1 MRIAL
6 AFFAALWT
14 ALSGLDAAAQF
25 PDKPIRLLVP
35 IAPGGGPD
43 VIARLITPKLSAA
56 LGQPVVVENRVG
68 ANGNIAGEAV
78 VKSPPDGYVLL
89 LGMDSLLAVNPHLY
103 ANMPFDSLK
112 DLVPVASLISSGF
125 IMTVN
130 PSVPAQTFPEF
141 IEYARR
147 ANPTLHYGSG
157 GNGSQSHL
165 TMERLKARTGV
176 NMVHVPYKSG
186 VAASTATV
194 AGEVIAMMS
203 GTATTGLI
211 RAGRLRALAFTG
223 PRRSILM
230 PDVPTIAEFYPD
242 LTMVQWSGVFAP
254 AGTPEPVLSRLRAEV
269 NKALALPDVKE
280 RLRSAGGMEPWIT
293 TPDEFAAEI
302 RSAHAKYSKLLKEVG
317 VKID

>member
-14 ALSGLDAAAQF
+14 ALSGLDAAAQY

-43 VIARLITPKLSAA
+43 VIARVIAPKLSAA
-56 LGQPVVVENRVG
+56 LGQPVIVENRVG
-68 ANGNIAGEAV
+68 ANGNIAGETV

-141 IEYARR
+141 MEYARR
-147 ANPTLHYGSG
+147 SNPPLLYGSG

-194 AGEVIAMMS
+194 AGEVSAMMS

-211 RAGRLRALAFTG
+211 RAGRLRALAYTG
-223 PRRSILM
+223 TRRSNLM

-280 RLRSAGGMEPWIT
+280 RLRNAGGMEPWIT

-302 RSAHAKYSKLLKEVG
+302 RSDHAKYAKLLKEVG

>member
-1 MRIAL
+1 MLIAL

-14 ALSGLDAAAQF
+14 ALSGLDAAAQY

-43 VIARLITPKLSAA
+43 VIARVIAPKLSAA
-56 LGQPVVVENRVG
+56 LGQPVIVENRVG
-68 ANGNIAGEAV
+68 ANGNIAGETV

-141 IEYARR
+141 MEYARR
-147 ANPTLHYGSG
+147 SNPPLLYGSG

-194 AGEVIAMMS
+194 AGEVSAMMS

-280 RLRSAGGMEPWIT
+280 RLRNAGGMEPWIT

-302 RSAHAKYSKLLKEVG
+302 RSDHAKYAKLLKEVG